1 MNRNDAFTSKP
12 TTQSSLAFEKASI
25 IHLLSAVLSSLAA
38 QGSRSDPEGVKRAY
52 FNTRASAGMLT
63 YINENFLHAP
73 STDLS
78 REVVHLLVGVMSAQA
93 TEIFTEKLVEEKKSP
108 ALVCRSANQA
118 AAMYNTLVDEMK
130 EFQGKGILDRNWL
143 YILQIKAK
151 LFISLA
157 QYYRSVADSAG
168 GKHGPA
174 LVRLKIADTAAQDA
188 QRQANT
194 FSYSFVAAST
204 PSLPHDAATSLQEIT
219 KAHATLCSEA
229 KAQAQRDNDLIY
241 HEILPSEASLPA
253 LEKLPPAAPITI
265 QEIYGNP
272 EVSKLIGPD
281 IFIKLVPLAVHESA
295 SVYSEE
301 KAKVVR
307 SEVER
312 VDMSEGEIR
321 AGLEHLGFPGLVS
334 AWRQLAEDDSNGDAE
349 VEISSNLA
357 RLAEEVRGGGSID
370 HLVRTLETERE
381 RCERDLRELSGM
393 LDNESRECERARV
406 SGPRPR
412 PTAEADLQA
421 KYTPQFTQAPSGQQT
436 SHLRSNISSN
446 LGTLSTAAS
455 SDASIVQLSRSIQ
468 PDISLLSAGRDQL
481 QKIAHD
487 VSAGKQVQQPAAGMS
502 LLDLED
508 DYGSGQSKSGLDEV
522 EKENL
527 RKAVAEATE
536 KLDRLGKVRRE
547 RDEVLK
553 DLKEKVSL
561 RLAHVILDIR

>member
-1 MNRNDAFTSKP
+1 MTRNDAFTAKP

-25 IHLLSAVLSSLAA
+25 IHLLSAVLSSIAA

-52 FNTRASAGMLT
+52 FHTRASAGMLT

-78 REVVHLLVGVMSAQA
+78 REVVHLLIGIMSAQA

-118 AAMYNTLVDEMK
+118 ATMYTTVTDEMK
-130 EFQGKGILDRNWL
+130 EFQGKGVLDRNWL
-143 YILQIKAK
+143 YILQIKSK
-151 LFISLA
+151 LFISIA
-157 QYYRSVADSAG
+157 QYYRSVADSAA
-168 GKHGPA
+168 GKHGHA
-174 LVRLKIADTAAQDA
+174 LVRLKLADTAAQDA
-188 QRQANT
+188 QRQATT
-194 FSYSFVAAST
+194 FGYSFVAGST

-219 KAHATLCSEA
+219 KAHAALCSEA
-229 KAQAQRDNDLIY
+229 KAQAQSHNDLIY

-281 IFIKLVPLAVHESA
+281 IFIRLVPLAVHESA

-307 SEVER
+307 GEVER
-312 VDMSEGEIR
+312 ADMSEGEIR

-334 AWRQLAEDDSNGDAE
+334 AWRQLAEDDGSGDGE
-349 VEISSNLA
+349 IEISGQLA
-357 RLAEEVRGGGSID
+357 RLAEDVRSQGSVD
-370 HLVRTLETERE
+370 HLVMTLDSERE
-381 RCERDLRELSGM
+381 RCERELRKLNGM
-393 LDNESRECERARV
+393 LDTESRECERARV
-406 SGPRPR
+406 SESHDWFQTDRR
-412 PTAEADLQA
+412 ANQQA

-436 SHLRSNISSN
+436 AHLRSNISSN

-455 SDASIVQLSRSIQ
+455 SDANIVQLSQSIQ
-468 PDISLLSAGRDQL
+468 SDIALLSSGRDNL
-481 QKIAHD
+481 QKIARD
-487 VSAGKQVQQPAAGMS
+487 VAAGKQVQQPAAGIS

-508 DYGSGQSKSGLDEV
+508 DYGSTQTKSGLDDG

-527 RKAVAEATE
+527 RQAVADATE
-536 KLDRLGKVRRE
+536 KLDRLGKIRRE

-553 DLKEKVSL
+553 DLKEKVSY
-561 RLAHVILDIR
+561 RSESQS

>member
-1 MNRNDAFTSKP
+1 MIRLVSLACAGVGGRVLIKQGGTCYTSTLVSWNCWSCALPRSRSHSCGTYINQREVSQWLTRVHRNDAFTSKP

-25 IHLLSAVLSSLAA
+25 IHLLSAVLSSIAA

-52 FNTRASAGMLT
+52 YHSRASAGMLT

-78 REVVHLLVGVMSAQA
+78 REVVHLLIGVMSAQA

-157 QYYRSVADSAG
+157 QYYRSVADSAA
-168 GKHGPA
+168 GKHGSA
-174 LVRLKIADTAAQDA
+174 LVRMKLADTAAQDA

-194 FSYSFVAAST
+194 FGYSFVAAST

-229 KAQAQRDNDLIY
+229 KNQAQRDNDLIY
-241 HEILPSEASLPA
+241 HEIMPSEASLPA

-272 EVSKLIGPD
+272 DVSKLIGPD

-312 VDMSEGEIR
+312 VDLNEGEIR
-321 AGLEHLGFPGLVS
+321 AALEHLGFPSLVS
-334 AWRQLAEDDSNGDAE
+334 AWRALAEDGGDGDAE
-349 VEISSNLA
+349 VEISSALA
-357 RLAEEVRGGGSID
+357 RLSDEVRSGGTTE

-381 RCERDLRELSGM
+381 RCDRELREMNGL
-393 LDNESRECERARV
+393 LDTENRECERARV
-406 SGPRPR
+406 SEILSPPAWSM
-412 PTAEADLQA
+412 PTT
-421 KYTPQFTQAPSGQQT
+421 Y
-436 SHLRSNISSN
+436 
-446 LGTLSTAAS
+446 
-455 SDASIVQLSRSIQ
+455 
-468 PDISLLSAGRDQL
+468 
-481 QKIAHD
+481 
-487 VSAGKQVQQPAAGMS
+487 
-502 LLDLED
+502 
-508 DYGSGQSKSGLDEV
+508 
-522 EKENL
+522 
-527 RKAVAEATE
+527 
-536 KLDRLGKVRRE
+536 
-547 RDEVLK
+547 
-553 DLKEKVSL
+553 
-561 RLAHVILDIR
+561 